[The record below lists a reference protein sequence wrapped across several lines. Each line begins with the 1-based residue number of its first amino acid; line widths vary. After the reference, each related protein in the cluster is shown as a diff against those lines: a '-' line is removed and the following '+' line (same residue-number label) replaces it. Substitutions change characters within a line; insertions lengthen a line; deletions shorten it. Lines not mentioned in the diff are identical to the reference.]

1 MSGLAAGRP
10 GVGTDSAGAQGGW
23 IKLGALA
30 KGNSKKWYKG
40 ARKMFCTLLHWQ
52 RGARKLS
59 WGAGKR
65 ELFWMDSENR
75 ALNKAI

>member
-30 KGNSKKWYKG
+30 KGNSKSGSAEKG
-40 ARKMFCTLLHWQ
+40 ARKMFCYLLHWQ

-65 ELFWMDSENR
+65 ELSWMENR